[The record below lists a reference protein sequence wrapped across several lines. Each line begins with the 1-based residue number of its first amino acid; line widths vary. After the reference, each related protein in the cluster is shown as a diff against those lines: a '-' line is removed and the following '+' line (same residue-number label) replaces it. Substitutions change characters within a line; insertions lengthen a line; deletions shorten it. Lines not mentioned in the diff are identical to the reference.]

1 MRWSR
6 IIGLTVLALI
16 LIPSF
21 GIALAEPVLTV
32 SLDEDSY
39 EPGDWVE
46 IEGNTNVTG
55 TVYLEVTNSTDYVIL
70 EDDTEPVDEEF
81 SFEFQLDEDLAP
93 GVYEA
98 NVTVGT
104 LTEILEFEVEEDES
118 PCDVCSLEN
127 LTCAIDRAFWFIE
140 KVNATANV
148 LDGEGYNVTSFWDML
163 EEMNDTLTELLYNV
177 TNEVITL
184 EEAAEI
190 FSDLRGDLGRLNGL
204 LHSSTKKVKE
214 DKAWRFMERMER
226 LINSTVEKINRFNE
240 TENGEKWRAALEA
253 HQRKLHRLR
262 LTLNASNVDDLVGAA
277 ENVTETMSGDLDGFE
292 SNGFSWKTMF
302 KVQARVQ
309 VLNETV
315 QKMHGK
321 GKENNR
327 LKEKL
332 ENAEQLLGDWES
344 EAKAK
349 NWGKMKDLVED
360 ANENLGGVG
369 KTIRDINKQN
379 KSNKGGN
386 GKEKGKNKGK

>member
-6 IIGLTVLALI
+6 IIGLTVLAFV

-46 IEGNTNVTG
+46 IEGYTNVTD
-55 TVYLEVTNSTDYVIL
+55 TVYLEVTNSTDYVIF

-81 SFEFQLDEDLAP
+81 SFKFQLDEDLAS
-93 GVYEA
+93 GVYVA
-98 NVTVGT
+98 NVSVGELYDE
-104 LTEILEFEVEEDES
+104 LTFEVEEDDS

-140 KVNATANV
+140 KVNATAIV
-148 LDGEGYNVTSFWDML
+148 LDGEGYNVTYFWDML
-163 EEMNDTLTELLYNV
+163 DEMNDTLTELLYNV
-177 TNEVITL
+177 TNDVITL

-190 FSDLRGDLGRLNGL
+190 FSELRGDLGRLNGL
-204 LHSSTKKVKE
+204 LNSSTKQVKE
-214 DKAWRFMERMER
+214 QKAWRFMERMEK

-240 TENGEKWRAALEA
+240 TENGEKFRAALEA
-253 HQRKLHRLR
+253 HQRKLQRLR
-262 LTLNASNVDDLVGAA
+262 LTLNASNVDELVDEA

-292 SNGFSWKTMF
+292 SDGFSLKAMF

-309 VLNETV
+309 VLDETV

-321 GKENNR
+321 GKVNTR
-327 LKEKL
+327 LAEKL
-332 ENAEQLLGDWES
+332 QNAQQLLGDWES
-344 EAKAK
+344 EVEAK
-349 NWGKMKDLVED
+349 NWGKMKDLIDD
-360 ANENLGGVG
+360 ANEKLGGVG
-369 KTIRDINKQN
+369 KTIRESNKQN
-379 KSNKGGN
+379 KSNKGG
-386 GKEKGKNKGK
+386 KGKNKGN